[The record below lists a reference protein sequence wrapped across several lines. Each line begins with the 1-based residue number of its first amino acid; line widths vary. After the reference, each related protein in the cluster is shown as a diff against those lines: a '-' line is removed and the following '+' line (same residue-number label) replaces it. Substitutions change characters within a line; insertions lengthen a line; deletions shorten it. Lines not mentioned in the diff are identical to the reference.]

1 MLPAQA
7 EVQQQG
13 DVDIG
18 QGGGE
23 GGRVLQKATLVE
35 FLHNTC
41 APNLLFFNEKKIQR
55 DSMIFVIE
63 KSLC

>member
-1 MLPAQA
+1 MNDWSAEVAVLPAQA

-35 FLHNTC
+35 FL
-41 APNLLFFNEKKIQR
+41 Q
-55 DSMIFVIE
+55 
-63 KSLC
+63 